1 MASSMT
7 PAFASASRNLQM
19 SQSGS
24 LAFAR
29 WPQSSCPYA
38 GSGTA
43 ARRGTVAS
51 TGDQGDAGGEPGGG
65 AGTLF
70 RTTTEAVAGAAAI
83 LVGTRADALALA

>member
-1 MASSMT
+1 MTRASESASS
-7 PAFASASRNLQM
+7 NLQT

-29 WPQSSCPYA
+29 WPQSNCPYA

-51 TGDQGDAGGEPGGG
+51 TGDREGADGEPGGG

-70 RTTTEAVAGAAAI
+70 RATTEAVAGAAAI
-83 LVGTRADALALA
+83 LVGSRADTVAIA

>member
-1 MASSMT
+1 MTRASE
-7 PAFASASRNLQM
+7 SALSNLQT

-29 WPQSSCPYA
+29 WPQSNCPYA

-51 TGDQGDAGGEPGGG
+51 TGDRGKADGEPGGG
-65 AGTLF
+65 AGTQF

-83 LVGTRADALALA
+83 LVGSRADTVAIA

>member
-1 MASSMT
+1 MTRAFESASS
-7 PAFASASRNLQM
+7 NLQT

-29 WPQSSCPYA
+29 WPQSNWPYA
-38 GSGTA
+38 GSGAA

-51 TGDQGDAGGEPGGG
+51 TGDRADAGGEPGGG
-65 AGTLF
+65 GGTLF

-83 LVGTRADALALA
+83 LVGTRADTLALA